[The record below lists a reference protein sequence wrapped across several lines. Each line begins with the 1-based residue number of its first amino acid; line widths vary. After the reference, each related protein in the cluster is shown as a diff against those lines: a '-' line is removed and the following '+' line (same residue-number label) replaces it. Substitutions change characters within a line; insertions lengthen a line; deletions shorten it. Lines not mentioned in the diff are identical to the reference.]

1 MLTRELARLRADP
14 SALDELSLEEFDRL
28 ERQMQQ
34 ALVGVQSAKLAAL
47 ERRRA
52 REEDERRRRTGRERE
67 CVICMEADVAW
78 VVFVPCGHIVCCAS
92 CAEHQQACPT
102 CRADIVQRVRTYID

>member
-14 SALDELSLEEFDRL
+14 SALDKLSLEEFDQL
-28 ERQMQQ
+28 EQQMQQ
-34 ALVGVQSAKLAAL
+34 ALACVQAAKRTAL

-52 REEDERRRRTGRERE
+52 QEDERRRRTRERE